1 MKRADIEGLRA
12 VAVGLVVLSHCGVP
26 LLAGGYVGVDV
37 FFVISGFLITSLLSR
52 ELTRTGRISIGGFYA
67 RRALRLLPAS
77 TLVLLTTLLASRVW
91 LSPVRF
97 PEYAWDGLS
106 SAFYAVNLRL
116 AITGTDYLAQ
126 AGPPSPFQHF
136 WSLAVEEQFYLLWP
150 LLILITWRAA
160 RSRAYL
166 VGLSLV
172 LCGASFALSV
182 TETGRSAPWAYFG
195 SHTRAWE
202 LGCGAL
208 LALVPIRRIPARLAV
223 PMSWTGLAGVVLP
236 ALLFDTTTAYP
247 GHLAL
252 LPVLGSMTVIAGGAV
267 ASRWNAGLVL
277 GRAPLVW
284 AGGLSY
290 AWYLWH
296 WPFIVIG
303 PKALGLAPSVPL
315 HLALS
320 GLSLVVAAATLLAVE
335 NPLRFHRG
343 LRGRPGRGV
352 GLGAA
357 LSGGTVVL
365 CLLAIAVPQ
374 QIAAGRPAPD
384 LGARLSVS
392 TDPAADLQ
400 AALAEPPSELPANLK
415 PALAEVRS
423 TESPV
428 YRDGCHL
435 GYDSDWSPPCV
446 YGDLRSRTSVV
457 LFGDSHA
464 AQWFPALEKLAL
476 QRHWR
481 LVSLTKAWCKVAA
494 VTTIRSSRPYT
505 SCDRWR
511 KKALTRIAELRPAMV
526 VMSSS
531 DDGTL
536 AVKTK
541 DPHKAWVTG
550 FRETFRAVAAS
561 GARPV
566 VVMDT
571 PWPKG
576 DAPECVAAN
585 PSRLARCANHL
596 PGAIEDQSRRDA
608 VAEAA
613 GDTGAT
619 PIDPTHW
626 LCSATGLC
634 PPVVRD
640 TLIYRD
646 DSHMTEQYAEILA
659 PILATLLP
667 PLRAPLPR

>member
-12 VAVGLVVLSHCGVP
+12 VAVGMVVLGHCGVP
-26 LLAGGYVGVDV
+26 VLAGGYVGVDV
-37 FFVISGFLITSLLSR
+37 FFVVSGFLITSLLSR
-52 ELTRTGRISIGGFYA
+52 ELDETGRISIGGFYA
-67 RRALRLLPAS
+67 RRALRLLPAA
-77 TLVLLTTLLASRVW
+77 TLVLVATLLACRVW

-97 PEYAWDGLS
+97 PEYAWDGVS
-106 SAFYAVNLRL
+106 SAFYAVNFRL
-116 AITGTDYLAQ
+116 AVIGTDYLAQ
-126 AGPPSPFQHF
+126 AGPASPFQHF

-150 LLILITWRAA
+150 LLIWIVWRPG

-166 VGLSLV
+166 VGLLFV
-172 LCGASFALSV
+172 LCGASFAVSV
-182 TETGRSAPWAYFG
+182 AETARSASFAYFG

-208 LALVPIRRIPARLAV
+208 LALVPLRRIPGRVAG
-223 PMSWTGLAGVVLP
+223 PMSWAGLASVVP
-236 ALLFDTTTAYP
+236 AGLLFDTTTPFP
-247 GHLAL
+247 GYLAL
-252 LPVLGSMTVIAGGAV
+252 LPVAGSMMVIAGGAV
-267 ASRWNAGLVL
+267 ADRRGAGLVL
-277 GRAPLVW
+277 GRAPLVRV
-284 AGGLSY
+284 GGVSY
-290 AWYLWH
+290 SWYLWH
-296 WPFIVIG
+296 WPFVVIG
-303 PKALGLAPSVPL
+303 PRALGLSPSVPL

-320 GLSLVVAAATLLAVE
+320 VVSLGVAAVTLLAVE

-343 LRGRPGRGV
+343 LRGRPGRGA

-357 LSGGTVVL
+357 LSGGTAVL
-365 CLLAIAVPQ
+365 CLLAIGVPQ
-374 QIAAGRPAPD
+374 QVAAGRPAPD

-392 TDPAADLQ
+392 TDPAADLR

-415 PALAEVRS
+415 PALTEVRS
-423 TESPV
+423 TASPV

-435 GYDSDWSPPCV
+435 GYESDWSPPCV
-446 YGDLRSRTSVV
+446 YGDLRSRTTVV

-476 QRHWR
+476 ERRWR

-494 VTTIRSSRPYT
+494 VTTIRSGRPYA

-511 KKALTRIAELRPAMV
+511 KKALTRIAGLRPAMV

-536 AVKTK
+536 AAKPR

-550 FRETFRAVAAS
+550 FRETFRAVAAA
-561 GARPV
+561 GAKPV

-571 PWPKG
+571 PWPMG
-576 DAPECVAAN
+576 DAPECVAAH

-608 VAEAA
+608 LTEAA
-613 GDTGAT
+613 ADTGAT

-626 LCSATGLC
+626 LCSMAGLC

-640 TLIYRD
+640 TLVYRD
-646 DSHMTEQYAEILA
+646 DSHMTEQYAESLA
-659 PILATLLP
+659 PVLAPLLP
-667 PLRAPLPR
+667 SLRVP